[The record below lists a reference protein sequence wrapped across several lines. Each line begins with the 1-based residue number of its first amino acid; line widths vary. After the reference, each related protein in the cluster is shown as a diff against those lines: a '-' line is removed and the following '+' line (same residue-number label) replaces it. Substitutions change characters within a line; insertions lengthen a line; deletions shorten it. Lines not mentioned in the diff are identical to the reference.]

1 MATSKKKKVI
11 IAGGTGLIGSN
22 LANALID
29 GDYDVVVLTRST
41 PNDNPVSKKIRTAH
55 WDGQHLGSWA
65 DEINGAFA
73 VVNLAGASIAGEN
86 LFSILF
92 KRWSEKRKE
101 LILQSRLTSGK
112 ILAEAIER
120 AVIKPEV
127 FIQASGIGYYGTVS
141 STPFS
146 ENAPAGND
154 FLAAVSRDWEASS
167 ASVIS
172 MGVRHVI
179 IRSGVVLSVSGGILP
194 LVALPI
200 RLFVGGRL
208 GGGNQPF
215 PWIHIT
221 DEVNA
226 IQYLMEDNSSSG
238 SFNLVSPGM
247 TNLSNFGQRLA
258 HVLHRPYSLPI
269 PAFLLK
275 LVLGEKSILILE
287 GQQAVPANLVKQG
300 FKFNFPETLSALQDL
315 FSEP

>member
-1 MATSKKKKVI
+1 MSTHEKKKVI
-11 IAGGTGLIGSN
+11 IAGGTGLIGRN
-22 LANALID
+22 LANTLIN
-29 GDYDVVVLTRST
+29 GDFDVVVLTRST
-41 PNDNPVSKKIRTAH
+41 PNPGNSSNKIRIVN

-65 DEINGAFA
+65 EEINGAYA

-86 LFSILF
+86 LLSILF
-92 KRWSEKRKE
+92 KRWTEKRKE
-101 LILQSRLTSGK
+101 LILKSRVTSGK
-112 ILAEAIER
+112 ILAEAIEK

-127 FIQASGIGYYGTVS
+127 FIQASGIGYYGTTS

-154 FLAAVSRDWEASS
+154 FLAAVSRDWEDSS

-172 MGVRHVI
+172 LGVRRVVI
-179 IRSGVVLSVSGGILP
+179 RTGVVLSVAGGILP
-194 LVALPI
+194 MVALPV

-221 DEVNA
+221 DEINA
-226 IQYLMEDNSSSG
+226 IRYLMEDNSSSG
-238 SFNLVSPGM
+238 PFNLVSPGM
-247 TNLSNFGQRLA
+247 TNLSDFGRKLA
-258 HVLHRPYSLPI
+258 RVLHRPFYLPI

-287 GQQAVPANLVKQG
+287 GQQAAPDNLIKQG
-300 FKFNFPETLSALQDL
+300 FKFNFPETSSALQNL
-315 FSEP
+315 FLKP